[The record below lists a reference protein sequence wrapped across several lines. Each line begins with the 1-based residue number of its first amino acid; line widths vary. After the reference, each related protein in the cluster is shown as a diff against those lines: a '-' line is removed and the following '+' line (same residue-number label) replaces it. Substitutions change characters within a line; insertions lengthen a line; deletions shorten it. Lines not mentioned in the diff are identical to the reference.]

1 MSQKPIHVEIT
12 APVHNRR
19 EITLQALRSL
29 SRIDRTGLYV
39 HVIIVDDGSTDGTG
53 EAIRERFP
61 EVEVVR
67 GDGNLW
73 YTAGTNRG
81 IEAALEKN
89 PDYVLAINDDAVFD
103 EKFLVRLVNCAESH
117 PRSVV
122 GPLLLLWDEPHKV
135 FQVAPKW
142 SVRYGGWQHLNR
154 QTVWTMPREAWEV
167 EAIVGNCVLLPV
179 EAIRRI
185 GLMDAQKFPHYGDT
199 DYTVRMRR
207 AGWRLMIEPRSRIF
221 CQPNAPLPSL
231 RQQSVKNLLN
241 RLFFNE
247 RSAHSLKRIWM
258 LNWET
263 SPSRSLGLLASAVFL
278 ARLGLKMVGLAGRWP
293 NDWPEENLLPRS
305 QGDGAPPPGER
316 QMTRSAVPNKR

>member
-1 MSQKPIHVEIT
+1 MSNKLIHVEII

-19 EITLQALRSL
+19 DITLQCLRSL
-29 SRIDRTGLYV
+29 SRIDHAGLKV
-39 HVIIVDDGSTDGTG
+39 HVIIVDDGSTDDTG
-53 EAIRERFP
+53 EAIRSNFP
-61 EVEVVR
+61 DVEVVQ

-89 PDYVLAINDDAVFD
+89 PDYVLAINDDSIFD
-103 EKFLVRLVNCAESH
+103 EKFLARMVGCAEANT
-117 PRSVV
+117 RSVV

-135 FQVAPKW
+135 FQVAPRW
-142 SVRYGGWQHLNR
+142 SVSYGGWQHLYK
-154 QTVWTMPREAWEV
+154 QTVWTMPRAAWEV

-179 EAIRRI
+179 EAIRRV
-185 GLMDAQKFPHYGDT
+185 GLMDAKKFPHYGDT

-207 AGWRLMIEPRSRIF
+207 AGWRLLIEPRARVF
-221 CQPNAPLPSL
+221 CQPNAPLPALREQSL
-231 RQQSVKNLLN
+231 KNLLN

-263 SPSRSLGLLASAVFL
+263 SPSRARGLLASAVFL
-278 ARLGLKMVGLAGRWP
+278 TRLGLKIFGLAGRWP
-293 NDWPEENLLPRS
+293 NDWPEENLLPPHNS
-305 QGDGAPPPGER
+305 GTGNEAER
-316 QMTRSAVPNKR
+316 KTNDAVCRIE